1 MFHPCFIEATVFPP
15 GFCRQPLILGL
26 LPLTLGYGRRRAGQ
40 MRHRLGRSTLAH
52 LQRTSAIRMIYSS
65 CIDVL
70 IILQT
75 SLPKTNSLR
84 KSLEKLL
91 YPPVTLKPASFWCR
105 LGCGSS
111 SWLTVHLSGF
121 KWIGSST
128 CSALLFGCSPHGGK
142 PKGWEILLRAKL
154 TSSKET
160 RLTGTVWNTC
170 HTTLHGKCS
179 EISVDF

>member
-1 MFHPCFIEATVFPP
+1 MFHPCFIEATVFSAW
-15 GFCRQPLILGL
+15 L
-26 LPLTLGYGRRRAGQ
+26 LPATSHPWSFALDARVWPAPRGPNA
-40 MRHRLGRSTLAH
+40 
-52 LQRTSAIRMIYSS
+52 TSAWPQHFGPPSKNISYQDDIHFMYWCTDHTTNISS
-65 CIDVL
+65 KN
-70 IILQT
+70 T
-75 SLPKTNSLR
+75 SLR

-111 SWLTVHLSGF
+111 SWLTVHFSGF